1 MSTSSLQPGQK
12 IPATIV
18 TGFLGAGK
26 TTLIRNLLT
35 NANGKRIALI
45 VNEFGDMGFD
55 GSLVNGC
62 ADPDCAAE
70 EVVELTNGCI
80 CCTVADDFLPTMEML
95 LARETP
101 PEHIVIETSGLAL
114 PQPLVRA
121 FSWPSV
127 KTKVTVD
134 GVVTVLDAAALA
146 EGRIALDEDALEA
159 QRAADQALDHES
171 PVEELFQDQLRCADL
186 VVLNKADLVS
196 GHALD
201 IVHERIAADV
211 RPAVHIVSSEKGT
224 LPIEV
229 LLGRGSAAEDD
240 MAERHEHHQHH
251 HDDHEHDHDHDHH
264 HGDGHHGHDDHHHH
278 DHHHDHHHHDDFE
291 SHVLDVGAYAS
302 LKDAEARVLEVMAQK
317 GVLRIK
323 GAVRIEGKAAPA
335 MVQAVGPRV
344 ETWFAA
350 GAESAGRLV
359 IIGLKGLDLDAARSI
374 LGTTAKAA

>member
-1 MSTSSLQPGQK
+1 MTTSSLQPGAK

-95 LARETP
+95 LARDNP

-127 KTKVTVD
+127 KPKVTVD

-146 EGRIALDEDALEA
+146 EGRIALDEDALAA
-159 QRAADQALDHES
+159 QRAADEALDHDS
-171 PVEELFQDQLRCADL
+171 PVEELFHDQLRCADL

-196 GHALD
+196 EDALKQ
-201 IVHERIAADV
+201 VHEKIAADV
-211 RPAVHIVSSEKGT
+211 RPAVHVVTSEKGT

-240 MAERHEHHQHH
+240 MADRHEHHHH
-251 HDDHEHDHDHDHH
+251 HDDHDHDHDHDDDH
-264 HGDGHHGHDDHHHH
+264 DHHHD

-291 SHVLDVGAYAS
+291 SHVLAVSSFAS
-302 LKDAEARVLEVMAQK
+302 LKDAEAKVLEAMAQK

-323 GAVRIEGKAAPA
+323 GAVKIEGKAAPA

-350 GAESAGRLV
+350 GAESSGRLV
-359 IIGLKGLDLDAARSI
+359 VIGLKGLDLTAVRGLLGEFTAA
-374 LGTTAKAA
+374 A

>member
-1 MSTSSLQPGQK
+1 MTTGQK

-26 TTLIRNLLT
+26 TTLIRNLLQ
-35 NANGKRIALI
+35 NADGRRIALI

-55 GSLVNGC
+55 GSLMNGC

-101 PEHIVIETSGLAL
+101 PQHIVIETSGLAL

-146 EGRIALDEDALEA
+146 EGRIALDEAALEA
-159 QRAADQALDHES
+159 QRAADEALDHES
-171 PVEELFQDQLRCADL
+171 PVEELFHDQLACADL

-196 GHALD
+196 SEALAK
-201 IVHERIAADV
+201 VQERIAADV
-211 RPAVHIVSSEKGT
+211 RETVHIVSSEKGT

-229 LLGRGSAAEDD
+229 LLGRESAAEDD
-240 MAERHEHHQHH
+240 MAARHESHHHH
-251 HDDHEHDHDHDHH
+251 HDEDHHHDHDHDHDH
-264 HGDGHHGHDDHHHH
+264 DGEGHHHH
-278 DHHHDHHHHDDFE
+278 DHHHHDHHHHDDFE
-291 SHVLDVGAYAS
+291 SHVLPVSSFAS
-302 LKDAEARVLEVMAQK
+302 LKDAEAKVLEAMALK

-323 GAVRIEGKAAPA
+323 GAVVIEGKAAPA

-350 GAESAGRLV
+350 GADGAGRLV
-359 IIGLKGLDLDAARSI
+359 VIGLKGLDLSAVEKCLASAI
-374 LGTTAKAA
+374 EVA

>member
-1 MSTSSLQPGQK
+1 MTSSTLKPGQK

-26 TTLIRNLLT
+26 TTLIRNLLQ
-35 NANGKRIALI
+35 NAGGKRIALI

-62 ADPDCAAE
+62 ADPSCSAE

-101 PEHIVIETSGLAL
+101 PEHIIIETSGLAL

-127 KTKVTVD
+127 KPKVTVD

-146 EGRIALDEDALEA
+146 EGRIALDEEALEA
-159 QRAADQALDHES
+159 QRAADEALDHES

-186 VVLNKADLVS
+186 VVLNKADLVA
-196 GHALD
+196 GD
-201 IVHERIAADV
+201 ILAGVQEKIAAEV
-211 RPAVHIVSSEKGT
+211 RPAVHIVSSEKGI

-240 MAERHEHHQHH
+240 MASRHEHHHHH
-251 HDDHEHDHDHDHH
+251 HDDDHHHDHDDHHHDHDHD
-264 HGDGHHGHDDHHHH
+264 H

-291 SHVLDVGAYAS
+291 SHVIEAPVFAS
-302 LKDAEARVLEVMAQK
+302 LKEAEAQVLQAMALK

-323 GAVRIEGKAAPA
+323 GAVQVDGKAAPA

-344 ETWFAA
+344 ETWFAS
-350 GAESAGRLV
+350 GAESAGKLV
-359 IIGLKGLDLDAARSI
+359 VIGLKGFDLGAVRGALSGLAEAAE
-374 LGTTAKAA
+374 

>member
-1 MSTSSLQPGQK
+1 MTTSSLQPGAK

-95 LARETP
+95 LARDNP

-127 KTKVTVD
+127 KPKVTVD

-146 EGRIALDEDALEA
+146 EGRIALDEDALAA
-159 QRAADQALDHES
+159 QRAADEALDHDS
-171 PVEELFQDQLRCADL
+171 PVEELFHDQLRCADL

-196 GHALD
+196 EDALKQ
-201 IVHERIAADV
+201 VHEKIAADV
-211 RPAVHIVSSEKGT
+211 RPAVHVVTSEKGT

-240 MAERHEHHQHH
+240 MADRHEHHHH
-251 HDDHEHDHDHDHH
+251 HDDHDHDHDHDH
-264 HGDGHHGHDDHHHH
+264 DDDDHHHD

-291 SHVLDVGAYAS
+291 SHVLAVSSFAS
-302 LKDAEARVLEVMAQK
+302 LKDAEAKVLEAMAKK

-323 GAVRIEGKAAPA
+323 GAVKIEGKAAPA

-350 GAESAGRLV
+350 GAESSGRLV
-359 IIGLKGLDLDAARSI
+359 VIGLKGLDLTAVRGLLGELTAA
-374 LGTTAKAA
+374 A

>member
-1 MSTSSLQPGQK
+1 MSTSSQQPGQK

-62 ADPDCAAE
+62 ADPDCAAD

-127 KTKVTVD
+127 KPKVTVD

-146 EGRIALDEDALEA
+146 EGRIALDEAALEA
-159 QRAADQALDHES
+159 QRAADEALDHES

-196 GHALD
+196 AEALD
-201 IVHERIAADV
+201 TVQNRISADV
-211 RPAVHIVSSEKGT
+211 RPAVHVVSSEKGT

-240 MAERHEHHQHH
+240 MDGRHEHHHHHDGDH
-251 HDDHEHDHDHDHH
+251 HDDHHDHDHDHE
-264 HGDGHHGHDDHHHH
+264 HHH

-291 SHVLDVGAYAS
+291 SHVLEVAAFAS
-302 LKDAEARVLEVMAQK
+302 LKEAEARVLEAMALK

-323 GAVRIEGKAAPA
+323 GAVGIEGKTAPA

-359 IIGLKGLDLDAARSI
+359 VIGLKGLDLAAAGAV
-374 LGTTAKAA
+374 LGRTAKAA

>member
-1 MSTSSLQPGQK
+1 MKPGQK

-26 TTLIRNLLT
+26 TTLIRNLLQ
-35 NANGKRIALI
+35 NAAGRKIALI

-62 ADPDCAAE
+62 ADPKCAAE

-95 LARETP
+95 LSREVL

-127 KTKVTVD
+127 KPKVTVD
-134 GVVTVLDAAALA
+134 GVITVLDAAALA
-146 EGRIALDEDALEA
+146 EGRIALDEDALVA
-159 QRAADQALDHES
+159 QRAADEALDHDS
-171 PVEELFQDQLRCADL
+171 PVEELFHDQLACADL

-196 GHALD
+196 EDALD
-201 IVHERIAADV
+201 EIQKKIAEDV
-211 RPAVHIVSSEKGT
+211 RPSVHVVASEQGT

-229 LLGRGSAAEDD
+229 LLGRESAAEDD
-240 MAERHEHHQHH
+240 IDNRHEH
-251 HDDHEHDHDHDHH
+251 
-264 HGDGHHGHDDHHHH
+264 HHHH
-278 DHHHDHHHHDDFE
+278 DHDDDHDDHDDHDHHHHHHDDFE
-291 SHVLDVGAYAS
+291 SHVVPVARFAS
-302 LKDAEARVLEVMAQK
+302 LKEAEAKALEAMAQK

-323 GAVRIEGKAAPA
+323 GAVVIDGKVAPA

-350 GAESAGRLV
+350 GAESAGKLV
-359 IIGLKGLDLDAARSI
+359 VIGLKGLDLDAVRGL
-374 LGTTAKAA
+374 LGGVTEAV

>member
-1 MSTSSLQPGQK
+1 MTTSSMQPGRK

-26 TTLIRNLLT
+26 TTLIRNLLQ
-35 NANGKRIALI
+35 NADGRRIALI

-55 GSLVNGC
+55 GSLMNGC

-95 LARETP
+95 LSRDTP

-127 KTKVTVD
+127 KSKVTVD

-146 EGRIALDEDALEA
+146 EGRIVLDQAALEA
-159 QRAADQALDHES
+159 QRAADDALDHES

-196 GHALD
+196 AEALKD
-201 IVHERIAADV
+201 VQEKIAADV
-211 RPAVHIVSSEKGT
+211 RPAVHIVASEKGT

-240 MAERHEHHQHH
+240 MASRHEHHHH
-251 HDDHEHDHDHDHH
+251 HDDDHDHDHDDHN
-264 HGDGHHGHDDHHHH
+264 HDDHHH
-278 DHHHDHHHHDDFE
+278 DHHDHHHHDDFE
-291 SHVLDVGAYAS
+291 SHVLEVAAFDS
-302 LKDAEARVLEVMAQK
+302 LKTAEARVLEAMALN

-323 GAVRIEGKAAPA
+323 GAVLIDGKAAAA

-350 GAESAGRLV
+350 GAESSGKLV
-359 IIGLKGLDLDAARSI
+359 VIGLKGLDLEAVRGL
-374 LGTTAKAA
+374 LGGLKAAA

>member
-1 MSTSSLQPGQK
+1 MSTAFQQPGRK

-26 TTLIRNLLT
+26 TTLIRNLLR
-35 NANGKRIALI
+35 NAGGRRIALI

-55 GSLVNGC
+55 GSLLNGC
-62 ADPDCAAE
+62 ADPDCAAD

-95 LARETP
+95 LAREVP

-127 KTKVTVD
+127 KTRVTVD

-146 EGRIALDEDALEA
+146 EGRIALDEEALAA
-159 QRAADQALDHES
+159 QRAADEALDHDN
-171 PVEELFQDQLRCADL
+171 PVEELFHDQLRCADL
-186 VVLNKADLVS
+186 VVLNKADLVEAD
-196 GHALD
+196 ALRQ
-201 IVHERIAADV
+201 VEERISADI
-211 RPAVHIVSSEKGT
+211 RPAVHVVASEKGT

-240 MAERHEHHQHH
+240 MDGRHEHHHH
-251 HDDHEHDHDHDHH
+251 HDDHHHDDHDHDHDH
-264 HGDGHHGHDDHHHH
+264 DDHDH
-278 DHHHDHHHHDDFE
+278 HHHDHHHHDDFE
-291 SHVLDVGAYAS
+291 SHVLEVPAFEDLKAAERRV
-302 LKDAEARVLEVMAQK
+302 KDAMALK

-323 GAVRIEGKAAPA
+323 GAVLIEGKAAPA

-350 GAESAGRLV
+350 DAQGAGRLV
-359 IIGLKGLDLDAARSI
+359 VIGLKGLDLAEVRSV
-374 LGTTAKAA
+374 LGTVKAAA

>member
-1 MSTSSLQPGQK
+1 MTTAVQQPGRK

-26 TTLIRNLLT
+26 TTLIRNLLR
-35 NANGKRIALI
+35 NAGGRKIALI

-55 GSLVNGC
+55 GSLLNGC
-62 ADPDCAAE
+62 ADPECAAD

-95 LARETP
+95 LSRETP

-127 KTKVTVD
+127 KTRVTVD

-146 EGRIALDEDALEA
+146 EGRIALDEEALAA
-159 QRAADQALDHES
+159 QRAADEALDHDN
-171 PVEELFQDQLRCADL
+171 PVEELFHDQLRCADL
-186 VVLNKADLVS
+186 VVLNKADLVEAS
-196 GHALD
+196 VLRQ
-201 IVHERIAADV
+201 VEERISADI
-211 RPAVHIVSSEKGT
+211 RPAVHVVASEKGT

-240 MAERHEHHQHH
+240 MDGRHEHHHHHDEQDHH
-251 HDDHEHDHDHDHH
+251 HDDHD
-264 HGDGHHGHDDHHHH
+264 HGDDD
-278 DHHHDHHHHDDFE
+278 HHDHHHHDDFE
-291 SHVLDVGAYAS
+291 SHVLQVPAFED
-302 LKDAEARVLEVMAQK
+302 LKSAEGRVKEAMALK
-317 GVLRIK
+317 GILRIK

-350 GAESAGRLV
+350 DAQGAGRLV
-359 IIGLKGLDLDAARSI
+359 VIGLKGLDLQEVQSV
-374 LGTTAKAA
+374 LGTVKAAA

>member
-1 MSTSSLQPGQK
+1 MTTQNLQPGQK

-26 TTLIRNLLT
+26 TTLIRNLLQ

-95 LARETP
+95 LSRETP

-127 KTKVTVD
+127 KTRVTVD

-146 EGRIALDEDALEA
+146 EGRIALDEEALEA
-159 QRAADQALDHES
+159 QRAADEALDHES

-186 VVLNKADLVS
+186 VVLNKADLV
-196 GHALD
+196 
-201 IVHERIAADV
+201 AADTLKSV
-211 RPAVHIVSSEKGT
+211 ESGIQAEIRPAVHIVSSENGT

-229 LLGRGSAAEDD
+229 LLGRQSAAEDD
-240 MAERHEHHQHH
+240 MAARHEHHHHH
-251 HDDHEHDHDHDHH
+251 HDDDHED
-264 HGDGHHGHDDHHHH
+264 HDDHHN
-278 DHHHDHHHHDDFE
+278 HHDHHHHDDFE
-291 SHVLDVGAYAS
+291 SHVLEVPAFDA
-302 LKDAEARVLEVMAQK
+302 LKTAETKVLEAMALK

-323 GAVRIEGKAAPA
+323 GAIRIEGKSAPA

-350 GAESAGRLV
+350 GAESSGRLV
-359 IIGLKGLDLDAARSI
+359 VIGLKGFDLEAVSAL
-374 LGTTAKAA
+374 LGTLRAAA

>member
-1 MSTSSLQPGQK
+1 MTTQNLQPGQK

-26 TTLIRNLLT
+26 TTLIRNLLQ

-95 LARETP
+95 LSRETP

-127 KTKVTVD
+127 KTRVTVD

-146 EGRIALDEDALEA
+146 EGRIALDEEALEA
-159 QRAADQALDHES
+159 QRAADEALDHES

-186 VVLNKADLVS
+186 VVLNKADLV
-196 GHALD
+196 
-201 IVHERIAADV
+201 AADTLKSV
-211 RPAVHIVSSEKGT
+211 ESGIQAEIRPAVHIVSSENGT

-229 LLGRGSAAEDD
+229 LLGRQSAAEDD
-240 MAERHEHHQHH
+240 MAARHEHHHHH
-251 HDDHEHDHDHDHH
+251 HDDDHED
-264 HGDGHHGHDDHHHH
+264 HDDHH
-278 DHHHDHHHHDDFE
+278 HHHDHHHHDDFE
-291 SHVLDVGAYAS
+291 SHVLEVPAFDA
-302 LKDAEARVLEVMAQK
+302 LKTAETKVLEAMALK

-323 GAVRIEGKAAPA
+323 GAVRIEGKSAPA

-350 GAESAGRLV
+350 GAESSGRLV
-359 IIGLKGLDLDAARSI
+359 VIGLKGFDLEAVSALLGNLRAA
-374 LGTTAKAA
+374 A

>member
-1 MSTSSLQPGQK
+1 MTKSSLQPGAK

-26 TTLIRNLLT
+26 TTLIRNLLQ

-62 ADPDCAAE
+62 ADPECAAE

-95 LARETP
+95 LARDNP

-121 FSWPSV
+121 FTWPSV
-127 KTKVTVD
+127 KPKVTVD

-146 EGRIALDEDALEA
+146 EGRIALDEAALEA
-159 QRAADQALDHES
+159 QRAADDALDHES
-171 PVEELFQDQLRCADL
+171 PVEELFHDQLRCADL
-186 VVLNKADLVS
+186 VVLNKADLV
-196 GHALD
+196 AD
-201 IVHERIAADV
+201 DKMQTVRDRISADV
-211 RPAVHIVSSEKGT
+211 RPTVHIVASENGT

-229 LLGRGSAAEDD
+229 LLGRDSAAEDD
-240 MAERHEHHQHH
+240 ISARHEHHHH
-251 HDDHEHDHDHDHH
+251 HHEDDHDHDHD
-264 HGDGHHGHDDHHHH
+264 DDH
-278 DHHHDHHHHDDFE
+278 DHHDHHHHDDFE
-291 SHVLDVGAYAS
+291 SHVLEVSPFASMKDV
-302 LKDAEARVLEVMAQK
+302 EAKVLEAMALK

-323 GAVRIEGKAAPA
+323 GAVQIDGKAAPA

-350 GAESAGRLV
+350 GADSAGKLV
-359 IIGLKGLDLDAARSI
+359 VIGLKGLDLSSAAKLLQSV
-374 LGTTAKAA
+374 KVAA

>member
-1 MSTSSLQPGQK
+1 MTTSALQPGQK

-26 TTLIRNLLT
+26 TTLIRNLLQ
-35 NANGKRIALI
+35 NANGRKIALI

-62 ADPDCAAE
+62 ADPDCAAD

-95 LARETP
+95 LSRETP

-127 KTKVTVD
+127 KTRVTVD

-146 EGRIALDEDALEA
+146 EGRIALDEAALEA
-159 QRAADQALDHES
+159 QRAADEALDHES
-171 PVEELFQDQLRCADL
+171 PVEELFHDQLRCADL
-186 VVLNKADLVS
+186 VVLNKADLVAPDAMVS
-196 GHALD
+196 
-201 IVHERIAADV
+201 VEERIQGEV
-211 RPAVHIVSSEKGT
+211 RPAVHIVSSEKGM

-229 LLGRGSAAEDD
+229 LLGRESAAEND
-240 MAERHEHHQHH
+240 MAMRHEHHH
-251 HDDHEHDHDHDHH
+251 HDHDHDHH
-264 HGDGHHGHDDHHHH
+264 DDDHDHDDHHE
-278 DHHHDHHHHDDFE
+278 HHDHHHHDDFE
-291 SHVLDVGAYAS
+291 SHVIDVQTFGS
-302 LKDAEARVLEVMAQK
+302 LRTLETKVLEAMRQK

-323 GAVRIEGKAAPA
+323 GAVGIDGKQAPA

-344 ETWFAA
+344 ETWFSA
-350 GAESAGRLV
+350 GADSSGRLV
-359 IIGLKGLDLDAARSI
+359 VIGLKGFDLNAVCELLGSVRQAA
-374 LGTTAKAA
+374 

>member
-1 MSTSSLQPGQK
+1 MTSSKLQPGQK

-26 TTLIRNLLT
+26 TTLIRNLLQ
-35 NANGKRIALI
+35 NADGKRIALI

-62 ADPDCAAE
+62 ADPDCSAE

-95 LARETP
+95 LARDNP

-127 KTKVTVD
+127 KPKVTVD

-146 EGRIALDEDALEA
+146 EGRIALDEAALEA
-159 QRAADQALDHES
+159 QRAADEALDHES
-171 PVEELFQDQLRCADL
+171 PVEELFHDQLRCADL
-186 VVLNKADLVS
+186 VVLNKADLVADD
-196 GHALD
+196 ALKG
-201 IVHERIAADV
+201 VQERISKDV

-240 MAERHEHHQHH
+240 MAARHEHHHHH
-251 HDDHEHDHDHDHH
+251 HDDDYEHEHDDDHDHDHH
-264 HGDGHHGHDDHHHH
+264 HHHHH

-291 SHVLDVGAYAS
+291 SYVIGVPAFAS
-302 LKDAEARVLEVMAQK
+302 LKDAEARVLDAMALK

-323 GAVRIEGKAAPA
+323 GAVQIEGKVAPA

-350 GAESAGRLV
+350 GAESSGKLV
-359 IIGLKGLDLDAARSI
+359 VIGLKGLDLGAVRGLLGEAAQ
-374 LGTTAKAA
+374 AAE